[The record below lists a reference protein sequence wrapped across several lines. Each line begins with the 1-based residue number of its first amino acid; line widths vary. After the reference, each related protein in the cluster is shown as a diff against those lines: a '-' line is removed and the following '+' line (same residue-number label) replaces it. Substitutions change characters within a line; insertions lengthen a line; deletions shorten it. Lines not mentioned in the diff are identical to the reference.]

1 MSRTG
6 SRASRFVRRTEGQT
20 MPEYA
25 VALAVVASAT
35 AFLFPVLGS
44 RVITIV
50 NEVAALLH

>member
-1 MSRTG
+1 MSRTI
-6 SRASRFVRRTEGQT
+6 SRARRFVRRTNGQT

-44 RVITIV
+44 RVIAIV

>member
-1 MSRTG
+1 MSRTV

-20 MPEYA
+20 MSEYA
-25 VALAVVASAT
+25 VALAVVASAA

-44 RVITIV
+44 RFIALI

>member
-1 MSRTG
+1 
-6 SRASRFVRRTEGQT
+6 

-44 RVITIV
+44 RVIAIV

>member
-1 MSRTG
+1 MSRTI
-6 SRASRFVRRTEGQT
+6 SRARRFVRRTNGQT

-25 VALAVVASAT
+25 VALAVVASAA

-44 RVITIV
+44 RVIAIV